1 VISAI
6 FKIVASNPPSIAM
19 AGGILLMLSGQT
31 ELGTSVFYTGAIL
44 QGLWLAL
51 KSGLLKK

>member
-6 FKIVASNPPSIAM
+6 FKIIASNPPSIAI

-31 ELGTSVFYTGAIL
+31 ESGTMVFYTGAIL

-51 KSGLLKK
+51 RFGLLKK